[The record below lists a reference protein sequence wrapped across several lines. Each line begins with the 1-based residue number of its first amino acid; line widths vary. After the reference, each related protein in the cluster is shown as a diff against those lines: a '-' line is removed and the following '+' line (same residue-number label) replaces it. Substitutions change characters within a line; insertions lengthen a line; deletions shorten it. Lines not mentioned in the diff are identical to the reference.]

1 MLVLFRILLTA
12 LFLGVLNRLS
22 AVSGDGVDAGIEG
35 AGWLALV
42 LVTGI
47 AAACTWAPVLGAHV
61 AGPLTGLM
69 TDGTVRDVRYGWM
82 PAARWCAARGW
93 RRLAVIL
100 CVLEGIRDP
109 HLPAAFV
116 IGMGQARAGSLME
129 RLFAREV
136 YRFSN
141 VRNCLHAREIL
152 QVRHGEDPGGHGLAE
167 VEIALR
173 ASHRVPR
180 PELPPLAVPGA
191 GPIPLPPRNPR
202 IRLFEGATPAPVEPR
217 SGT

>member
-1 MLVLFRILLTA
+1 MLVVFRIVLTA
-12 LFLGVLNRLS
+12 LFFVVLARLGR
-22 AVSGDGVDAGIEG
+22 VSGDGVDSGIEG

-69 TDGTVRDVRYGWM
+69 TDGTVRDVRHGWM
-82 PAARWCAARGW
+82 PAARWCVARGW

-116 IGMGQARAGSLME
+116 IGMEQARAGSLME

-141 VRNCLHAREIL
+141 VRNCIHAREIL
-152 QVRHGEDPGGHGLAE
+152 QVRHGEDPGVHGAAE
-167 VEIALR
+167 VEIAIR
-173 ASHRVPR
+173 VSHREPR

-191 GPIPLPPRNPR
+191 GPIPLPTRNPR
-202 IRLFEGATPAPVEPR
+202 IRLFEGATPAHSKPR
-217 SGT
+217 SGA